1 MTVLWDF
8 PLASSWSTIFFL
20 SMLFSWKK
28 VLNKMASFRINI
40 CCNVTRRFKFGVQ
53 AKKRR
58 KLEKIGPGEHFLTS
72 GNGQTPSDVKLKV
85 PSLIFFEINNNLLDI
100 LGYIAIV
107 F

>member
-1 MTVLWDF
+1 M
-8 PLASSWSTIFFL
+8 
-20 SMLFSWKK
+20 
-28 VLNKMASFRINI
+28 
-40 CCNVTRRFKFGVQ
+40 Q

-72 GNGQTPSDVKLKV
+72 DLGQTPSDVELKV

-100 LGYIAIV
+100 LGYIVIL